1 MEQKRQ
7 LRIVAKKWETADTAT
22 FTLEP
27 ADGLPFHYKP
37 GQYLSLIFETTSGE
51 KRRAYSF
58 SSCPGVDALPAVTV
72 KRVVNGEFSNRLL
85 FHAQPGDLLTATDAN
100 GRFLLPEKQ
109 PDTIFYIAAGS
120 GITPVMSHLKALL
133 TSPLV
138 STPPPTP
145 PLKGRGDATS
155 SRDTLRLPSQGSGV
169 GLKRGEAGG
178 GDQRIRDT
186 KIILY
191 YANRDS
197 RSTIFKERIDRWIA
211 EFPDRFECLYFFSRE
226 KNAAHALYRHLN
238 NQLLEQLLL
247 QHFDGNITARILR
260 NTLFYLCAP
269 KALMRMAE
277 MTLRVLDFPE
287 KNILK
292 ETFVADTRL
301 PGREIDHSKTHNI
314 VAVDKNERIEFQT
327 FEGETILNAALRQ
340 GIALPYTCKSGV
352 CFTCLAKCVKGEV
365 DVVFVDSTKRE
376 GPGNMVNTCIGYA
389 ATERVELL
397 YE

>member
-7 LRIVAKKWETADTAT
+7 LRILSKTWETADTAT

-27 ADGLPFHYKP
+27 ADGLPFQYKP
-37 GQYLSLIFETTSGE
+37 GQYLSLIFETNSGE

-58 SSCPGVDALPAVTV
+58 SSCPGVNALPAVTV

-109 PDTIFYIAAGS
+109 PDTIFYIVAGS
-120 GITPVMSHLKALL
+120 GITPVMSHLKKLL
-133 TSPLV
+133 

-145 PLKGRGDATS
+145 PPDGRGDVECSATLS
-155 SRDTLRLPSQGSGV
+155 HLPSHSGEGSGV
-169 GLKRGEAGG
+169 GLNQKNPR
-178 GDQRIRDT
+178 
-186 KIILY
+186 IILY

-197 RSTIFKERIDRWIA
+197 CSTIFKEQIDRWIA
-211 EFPDRFECLYFFSRE
+211 EFPGRFECLYFFSRE
-226 KNAAHALYRHLN
+226 KNAPHALYRHLN
-238 NQLLEQLLL
+238 NELLEQLLL
-247 QHFDGNITARILR
+247 QHFGGKITARIQQ

-292 ETFVADTRL
+292 ENFVPETRL
-301 PGREIDHSKTHNI
+301 PVREIDRTKTHNVI
-314 VAVDKNERIEFQT
+314 ATGRSERVEFQT

-365 DVVFVDSTKRE
+365 DVVFVDDTRRE

-389 ATERVELL
+389 VTKQVELL

>member
-27 ADGLPFHYKP
+27 ADGLPFQYKP

-85 FHAQPGDLLTATDAN
+85 FHTQPGDLLTATDAN

-109 PDTIFYIAAGS
+109 PDTIFYIVAGS

-133 TSPLV
+133 

-145 PLKGRGDATS
+145 PPPKSGRGVRDADSTPP
-155 SRDTLRLPSQGSGV
+155 LPY
-169 GLKRGEAGG
+169 EGG
-178 GDQRIRDT
+178 GGGGVAPRIT
-186 KIILY
+186 LY

-197 RSTIFKERIDRWIA
+197 LSTIFKKQIDQWMA

-226 KNAAHALYRHLN
+226 KNAVHSLHRHLN
-238 NQLLEQLLL
+238 NQLLEQLLFR
-247 QHFDGNITARILR
+247 HFEGNITARIRR
-260 NTLFYLCAP
+260 NALFYLCAP
-269 KALMRMAE
+269 NALMRMAE

-287 KNILK
+287 ENILK
-292 ETFVADTRL
+292 ETFVADNRL
-301 PGREIDHSKTHNI
+301 PVREIDHSKTHNI

-365 DVVFVDSTKRE
+365 DVVFVDSTRRE
-376 GPGNMVNTCIGYA
+376 GPGDMVNTCIGYA

>member
-27 ADGLPFHYKP
+27 ADGLPFQYKP

-120 GITPVMSHLKALL
+120 GITPVMSHLKKLL
-133 TSPLV
+133 LHPHPLPQRERSV
-138 STPPPTP
+138 RRSVACRDGSP
-145 PLKGRGDATS
+145 PLGG
-155 SRDTLRLPSQGSGV
+155 GV
-169 GLKRGEAGG
+169 GGG
-178 GDQRIRDT
+178 VAPRIT
-186 KIILY
+186 LY

-197 RSTIFKERIDRWIA
+197 LSTIFKKQIDQWMA

-226 KNAAHALYRHLN
+226 KNAVHSLHRHLN

-247 QHFDGNITARILR
+247 QHFEGNTTARIRR
-260 NTLFYLCAP
+260 NALFYLCAP
-269 KALMRMAE
+269 NALMRMAE

-301 PGREIDHSKTHNI
+301 PIREIDHSKTHNI

-327 FEGETILNAALRQ
+327 FEGETILSAALRQ

-365 DVVFVDSTKRE
+365 DVVFVDSTRRE
-376 GPGNMVNTCIGYA
+376 GPGDMVNTCIGYA